1 MWRPTIRRPYGEFVQ
16 FDGVLVPTMDTLQ
29 AVLSESVDTGS
40 IGAQDILETNG
51 GLRFVSATMAEL

>member
-16 FDGVLVPTMDTLQ
+16 LDGVLVPTMDTLR

-40 IGAQDILETNG
+40 IGAQDILERLTEG
-51 GLRFVSATMAEL
+51 